1 MGRYYSGDISG
12 KFWFAVQSSD
22 TADRFGKTGYAPS
35 HLEYYYEIEDL
46 PIVKEEIASIEAKL
60 GDKKERLY
68 AFFNQEGKYIYQD
81 EELREIDISE
91 EDLRE
96 YADLLLGYQIAE
108 ALEENGSCQFT
119 AEL

>member
-22 TADRFGKTGYAPS
+22 AADRFGKSGHVPS

-60 GDKKERLY
+60 GDKKERLD
-68 AFFNQEGKYIYQD
+68 AFFNQEGKGVYQD
-81 EELREIDISE
+81 KELREIEISE
-91 EDLRE
+91 EDLSE
-96 YADLLLGYQIAE
+96 YADLQLGYKIAN
-108 ALEENGSCQFT
+108 ALEENGACQFT
-119 AEL
+119 AEI